1 MKRTQIYITEDQ
13 DRRIGELAADRRV
26 SKASVIRHILD
37 QALHTGDPE
46 AEARAAIEATAGVC
60 AAYPDWPEW
69 LRAVRGR
76 SAADRARE
84 LGL

>member
-1 MKRTQIYITEDQ
+1 MKRTQISITEDQ
-13 DRRIGELAADRRV
+13 DRRIGELAADRGV
-26 SKASVIRHILD
+26 SKAAVIRHILD

-46 AEARAAIEATAGVC
+46 AEALAAIEATAGVC

-76 SAADRARE
+76 SPCDSVRE
-84 LGL
+84 FGL